1 MSFVKLGEISR
12 WQWTEGLTLRKFLR
26 FVFTELN
33 TGMSIEDMKKASVT
47 VLKKDD
53 EILPSHKVGWL

>member
-1 MSFVKLGEISR
+1 M
-12 WQWTEGLTLRKFLR
+12 RKCLH

-53 EILPSHKVGWL
+53 EILPSHKVG